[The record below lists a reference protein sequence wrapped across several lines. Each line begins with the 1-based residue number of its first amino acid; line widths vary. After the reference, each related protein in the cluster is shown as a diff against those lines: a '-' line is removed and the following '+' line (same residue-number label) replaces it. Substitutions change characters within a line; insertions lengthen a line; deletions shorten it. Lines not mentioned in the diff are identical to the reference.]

1 MAAVDTLMRV
11 KGINEFGP
19 IVREV
24 KGQLADLDRSAGQA
38 GTSALGLGASFAG
51 GMAAVAI
58 GVIADTGLELT
69 KLGAQAIRVEDGFR
83 NLMTSIG
90 ETSENA
96 LGKLRAASL
105 GTIDDTNLM
114 LSANRAV
121 MLGVADSADEL
132 SRLLSAAAAR
142 GRNLGVGTEQAFNDI
157 VTGIGRMS
165 PLILDNLGI
174 VTGGEKAFEAY
185 AASIGKTA
193 EQLTDAEK
201 KQFLVNKVLSDATPL
216 ADDAAAAFERLA
228 AQQQNFRTN
237 LGKSLAAFAD
247 MSGIAGMVADATAGM
262 GAASEANLLRAA
274 HGIGVF
280 DVAVAQ
286 AKASMGIA
294 TTQTELFSNML
305 GNLVNAVAK
314 GTMTEAQAVAQMKE
328 LEFQIFTTGTNAGV
342 LVRVMD
348 EVAGRATSM
357 AGSISVA
364 TTAMMNL
371 GSAAGVTSDQLR
383 GMAPALSA
391 WNEEVK
397 SLKSYAESK
406 ALSLVPVLGVEGA
419 RGVLKTMLTDID
431 EVTYRT
437 QGLADTQIDARF
449 VGAGLKDTWDDL
461 GVSAK
466 TVAGGV
472 DTYNAALERLRGS
485 VESAI
490 GGAIS
495 GTKSLMDFSSEG
507 MVGSFDPNGPA
518 RNFGRMW
525 DVAKNGFQSQW
536 LEPLRQ
542 EGLIPDDVIAQGED
556 AIKRFAE
563 GKARAFQAGTDLG
576 MLDKDAIKR
585 QVMQQI
591 AAQAELERMRDQI
604 LAELAGQGI
613 SRTAASGALDTVLGQ
628 QGMTTTGQSGAA
640 GYAEGFTASLAGQGG
655 KIVTVLAEEI
665 EANKTGFDTVGRQ
678 AGTLWGQ
685 GFLAVV
691 GENVPTPLI
700 TLLVSLVTPGV
711 MARVAAENTRRGPVP

>member
-24 KGQLADLDRSAGQA
+24 KGQLADLDRSASQA

-83 NLMTSIG
+83 SLMTSIG
-90 ETSENA
+90 ETSGSA
-96 LGKLRAASL
+96 LDKLRAASL

-121 MLGVADSADEL
+121 MLGVADSADEMA
-132 SRLLSAAAAR
+132 RLLSAAAAR

-216 ADDAAAAFERLA
+216 ANDAASAFERLA
-228 AQQQNFRTN
+228 AQQTNFRTN
-237 LGKSLAAFAD
+237 LGKSLAAFAN
-247 MSGIAGMVADATAGM
+247 MSGIADALADASVGM
-262 GAASEANLLRAA
+262 SAASEANMMRAA

-280 DVAVAQ
+280 DVAVAE
-286 AKASMGIA
+286 AKAGLHIA

-305 GNLVNAVAK
+305 GYLVNAVAE
-314 GTMTEAQAVAQMKE
+314 GTMSEQEATAQMRE
-328 LEFQIFTTGTNAGV
+328 LEEQFYHTSLVSSALTGA
-342 LVRVMD
+342 LQ
-348 EVAGRATSM
+348 ATSVSALAM
-357 AGSISVA
+357 AGNVSVA
-364 TTAMMNL
+364 ASAMLTL
-371 GSAAGVTSDQLR
+371 GSAAGQTSDQLR

-437 QGLADTQIDARF
+437 QGLAETQIDARF

-525 DVAKNGFQSQW
+525 DVAQNGFNSQW

-542 EGLIPDDVIAQGED
+542 EGLIPADVIAQGE
-556 AIKRFAE
+556 AALKQFAE
-563 GKARAFQAGTDLG
+563 SKARSFQAGTDLG
-576 MLDKDAIKR
+576 MLDKEAIKR

-591 AAQAELERMRDQI
+591 AAEAELAKMRDQI
-604 LAELAGQGI
+604 LAELAGQGVN
-613 SRTAASGALDTVLGQ
+613 RTAAAGALDTVLGQ
-628 QGMTTTGQSGAA
+628 QGMAPTGQAGAT
-640 GYAEGFTASLAGQGG
+640 GYTDGFVGGLAGQG
-655 KIVTVLAEEI
+655 
-665 EANKTGFDTVGRQ
+665 
-678 AGTLWGQ
+678 
-685 GFLAVV
+685 
-691 GENVPTPLI
+691 
-700 TLLVSLVTPGV
+700 
-711 MARVAAENTRRGPVP
+711 ARS